1 MSGFSVAG
9 ATLQVVKHSIGVAV
23 IADELHLNP
32 AV

>member
-9 ATLQVVKHSIGVAV
+9 ATLQVVKLSIAVAV
-23 IADELHLNP
+23 IANELHLNP